1 MRRKRS
7 ALPGQSSLA
16 RYIVV
21 AVQRPAPDDAPED
34 GPRSRPTLFLFG
46 VLGLLAASVVAVAL
60 EALLAG
66 DGRVSKGF
74 FVAAAALIPVVG
86 LGLLAQLV
94 AALAGRT
101 RGLLRELKRWGDEM
115 AAEPPSLSEDSQ
127 RERRAAW
134 EEARDFVH
142 VLAPFV
148 TGLALQLVATEA
160 AALYCLAAGVDERVV
175 AIAVGIE
182 IFALFNYLLFFNALL
197 ARLARRG
204 RSAAVT

>member
-1 MRRKRS
+1 MERS
-7 ALPGQSSLA
+7 TH
-16 RYIVV
+16 
-21 AVQRPAPDDAPED
+21 DDPPRS
-34 GPRSRPTLFLFG
+34 GPRPRATLFLFG
-46 VLGLLAASVVAVAL
+46 VLGLLAAVAVAVAL
-60 EALLAG
+60 EALLGG

-74 FVAAAALIPVVG
+74 FVAAAALTPVVG

-101 RGLLRELKRWGDEM
+101 RGLLRELRRWGDEM
-115 AAEPPSLSEDSQ
+115 AADPPDLNEESQ

-134 EEARDFVH
+134 EGARDFLH

-148 TGLALQLVATEA
+148 AGLALQLLVTEA
-160 AALYCLAAGVDERVV
+160 AAIYCLAADVDERVV

-197 ARLARRG
+197 ARLARRAT
-204 RSAAVT
+204 SAAVA

>member
-1 MRRKRS
+1 MV
-7 ALPGQSSLA
+7 A
-16 RYIVV
+16 
-21 AVQRPAPDDAPED
+21 AVQRPPHDAPQD
-34 GPRSRPTLFLFG
+34 GPPSRPKLFLVG
-46 VLGLLAASVVAVAL
+46 VLGLLAAVAVAVCL
-60 EALLAG
+60 DALLGG
-66 DGRVSKGF
+66 DDRVSKGF
-74 FVAAAALIPVVG
+74 FVAAAALTPVLG

-115 AAEPPSLSEDSQ
+115 AAEPPDLSEEGQ

-134 EEARDFVH
+134 EGARDFLH

-148 TGLALQLVATEA
+148 AGLALQLIVTEA
-160 AALYCLAAGVDERVV
+160 VALYCLAADVDERVV

-182 IFALFNYLLFFNALL
+182 VFALFNYLLFFNALL

-204 RSAAVT
+204 GPAAVA

>member
-1 MRRKRS
+1 MVGEVQQPPHDDPPRKR
-7 ALPGQSSLA
+7 P
-16 RYIVV
+16 
-21 AVQRPAPDDAPED
+21 P
-34 GPRSRPTLFLFG
+34 SRPKLFLLG
-46 VLGLLAASVVAVAL
+46 VLGLLAAVGLAL
-60 EALLAG
+60 CLEGLLAG

-74 FVAAAALIPVVG
+74 FVAAAAVTPVVG

-94 AALAGRT
+94 TALAGRT

-115 AAEPPSLSEDSQ
+115 AAEPPALNEESQ

-134 EEARDFVH
+134 EGAQGFVH

-148 TGLALQLVATEA
+148 AGLALQLLATEA
-160 AALYCLAAGVDERVV
+160 VALYCLAADVDERVL

-197 ARLARRG
+197 ARLARSG
-204 RSAAVT
+204 RSAAVA

>member
-1 MRRKRS
+1 
-7 ALPGQSSLA
+7 
-16 RYIVV
+16 
-21 AVQRPAPDDAPED
+21 VQPPAHDEPPEQ
-34 GPRSRPTLFLFG
+34 GPPSRPKLFLLG
-46 VLGLLAASVVAVAL
+46 VLGLLAAVALAFAL

-74 FVAAAALIPVVG
+74 FVAAAAVTPVVG
-86 LGLLAQLV
+86 LGLVAQLV
-94 AALAGRT
+94 TALAGRT

-115 AAEPPSLSEDSQ
+115 AAEPPALSEESQ

-134 EEARDFVH
+134 EGARDFVH

-148 TGLALQLVATEA
+148 AGLALQLAATEA
-160 AALYCLAAGVDERVV
+160 AALYCLAAEVDERVV